1 LPVVYDRVP
10 THFAMNAPD
19 QDQSLH
25 TTLLAWRVS
34 PPADPGFRS
43 ALWARIESARE
54 RFELTWTGYLRR
66 HTAAWALVLVLAA
79 VGAGWAGHHAGE
91 GHALADRET
100 VLASYVAAIDARAM
114 EP

>member
-1 LPVVYDRVP
+1 
-10 THFAMNAPD
+10 MNAPD
-19 QDQSLH
+19 QDQSLRPA
-25 TTLLAWRVS
+25 LLAWQVS
-34 PPADPGFRS
+34 PPDDPGFRS

-66 HTAAWALVLVLAA
+66 HTVAWTLVLGLAA

-91 GHALADRET
+91 DHALADRET
-100 VLASYVAAIDARAM
+100 VLASYVAVIDARAM